1 MLTQRLKYFI
11 ICFLP
16 LLFYASGLAQETG
29 KINTGQQEKTLIK
42 KQSGDFGSDGAA
54 FIKQYNGNAGNMG
67 LIYNRDQSSSGASL
81 LRNGDYD
88 KYDLSKIRQIN
99 LQSRQGDI
107 TQSKEYSSIED
118 NNPNKQSRNNSEH
131 RFIEQYGNSN
141 VANLN
146 VRGKSNSAAGQY
158 GDQNKAEVS
167 ARSGSNNQ
175 SRILQTQDENRVKIN
190 QENTGHNA
198 IINQF
203 KGDNKAR
210 ISQKGSQ
217 NWVDIDQSEG
227 SELDIRQ
234 SGSKNVVRGTR
245 SSWAESLN
253 GSILEVEQYGSN
265 NQVDLQQNGSR
276 IELKQKGLNNKTT
289 IIQK

>member
-1 MLTQRLKYFI
+1 MLTHRPEYLI
-11 ICFLP
+11 ICFL
-16 LLFYASGLAQETG
+16 LLLIGSTGYAQEIG
-29 KINTGQQEKTLIK
+29 KANTSQQEKTLIK
-42 KQSGDFGSDGAA
+42 KQSGDVSSDRAA
-54 FIKQYNGNAGNMG
+54 FIKQYNGNAGSMG
-67 LIYNRDQSSSGASL
+67 LIYNRDQSSSGVSL
-81 LRNGDYD
+81 LRNGEYG

-99 LQSRQGDI
+99 LQNRQGDI
-107 TQSKEYSSIED
+107 TQSKEYSRIED
-118 NNPNKQSRNNSEH
+118 NNRNKQSRSNSEY
-131 RFIEQYGNSN
+131 RFIEQYGS
-141 VANLN
+141 
-146 VRGKSNSAAGQY
+146 
-158 GDQNKAEVS
+158 QNKAEIS
-167 ARSGSNNQ
+167 AKNGSGNQ
-175 SRILQTQDENRVKIN
+175 SRILQTQDKNRVKIK
-190 QENTGHNA
+190 QENSGHNA

-217 NWVDIDQSEG
+217 NWVDVDQSEG

-234 SGSKNVVRGTR
+234 SGSRNIVRGTR

-253 GSILEVEQYGSN
+253 GSILEVEQFGSN